1 MSTALPTIAPF
12 ERTRLVDE
20 VTHRLRNLILD
31 GTLAP
36 GLRLL
41 QTSLA
46 EKLGVSRTPL
56 REALRVLQHEG
67 FVEFI
72 DGNKTLA
79 VIDLSVEE
87 LLEMYEL
94 REVVDGL
101 AARLAAKQGINSAT
115 AKRLHR
121 ALVELRRAS
130 DPRALT
136 RRAPA
141 HADFHATIAEASG
154 NRHMLGQIPMIRF
167 TAQMGTR
174 YVQHLDG
181 QARLEALMRIEE
193 GKGNHGAILQAIEQG
208 DARKAERAA
217 RDHIRTTAD
226 AILRQRADEE
236 RHPA

>member
-1 MSTALPTIAPF
+1 MRYSRALVVANPIAG
-12 ERTRLVDE
+12 RGR
-20 VTHRLRNLILD
+20 
-31 GTLAP
+31 
-36 GLRLL
+36 
-41 QTSLA
+41 
-46 EKLGVSRTPL
+46 GVMAGQL
-56 REALRVLQHEG
+56 
-67 FVEFI
+67 
-72 DGNKTLA
+72 
-79 VIDLSVEE
+79 
-87 LLEMYEL
+87 
-94 REVVDGL
+94 VVDGL

-236 RHPA
+236 RRSDRKSVV